1 MLFTAGVSYNK
12 SKSKSSVHNES
23 VEKSS
28 IEAGRNMN
36 IKSKDGSISI
46 SGADVKVGND
56 LSLTAKKDIDIKAAG
71 EKFTSSSSSSQTG
84 ISLSVNLEKGR
95 IADLSV
101 SQAGA
106 KGNGNGTS
114 YVNST
119 IDVGGKLKTNSENL
133 TLSGANVEADK
144 VDIKAKNLVVESKQ
158 DKSERKDS
166 TYGGGFSIDLANPSN
181 FSANINGSKGN
192 GEKEWVNKQSS
203 LIARNGGKIDTE
215 NLTNIGAII
224 GSESE
229 TNKLKVS
236 ANKVVVKDLEDKN
249 KYENIGGGVSFGT
262 DVPNVS
268 IKHDKVDKE
277 QINRATALNTDFEVA
292 GQKVKAEDLGFNTNK
307 DKAQE
312 VTKDEERHLDAELHT
327 DLLGKDK
334 QEELKKAGG
343 IISDLTTA
351 LGNKGK
357 IDALENKGKTEG
369 NFLERYKQLSMVR
382 AIGDQVE
389 KNPEYLSILD
399 KKAINNGKI
408 DDKTQVEKVSVMNK
422 LLNDA
427 LRAKGYA
434 GPDIKMVLTDVTDP
448 NGPFYT
454 DTLTNVVVFDRKQL
468 ANLDRDKILNILGH
482 EFGHYS
488 KEDNKTGTQTIANYT
503 GAKLED
509 RTKAMVA
516 KEATEDTLA
525 SIRNNPNV
533 ITGEEGRLLAESIPM
548 DRREYDAYIYERD
561 LNLNFTIPLIKKD
574 INVAKGVIAHSGVTL
589 IPSIQSDFFDEDG
602 NLKEKYIKRGY
613 SKPHKFPN
621 GRLGWVKAGFKGEES
636 KGEPK
641 DKLVIRINPFEDVV
655 VNDNLLGG
663 NNQTYLTGRIVGK
676 LKPPKNVSD
685 TQMIENIMEKGIDGN
700 SVDYSALPQLYIN
713 LPGGV
718 KLQLTNGYNCHSVTG
733 TLSQG
738 FEPYGDERNNLPK
751 QRGGEISDE
760 DYNKYRYSPMKRL
773 APGLGNIIPKKY
785 LRRMEE

>member
-1 MLFTAGVSYNK
+1 MNDVFKANISYNK
-12 SKSKSSVHNES
+12 SESKSSVHNES

-46 SGADVKVGND
+46 SGTDVKVGND

-84 ISLSVNLEKGR
+84 ISLSANLEKGR

-101 SQAGA
+101 SKAGA
-106 KGNGNGTS
+106 KGNGNGTN
-114 YVNST
+114 YINST
-119 IDVGGKLKTNSENL
+119 VNVVGKLKTDSENL

-144 VDIKAKNLVVESKQ
+144 VDIKAKNVVIESKQ
-158 DKSERKDS
+158 DKSENKDS

-203 LIARNGGKIDTE
+203 LIAKNGGKIDTE
-215 NLTNIGAII
+215 NLTNIGAVI

-277 QINRATALNTDFEVA
+277 QINRATAINTDFEVA
-292 GQKVKAEDLGFNTNK
+292 GQKVKAEDLGFNTNE

-334 QEELKKAGG
+334 QEELEKAGG

-351 LGNKGK
+351 LG
-357 IDALENKGKTEG
+357 NKGKTEG

-509 RTKAMVA
+509 RTKAIVA

-533 ITGEEGRLLAESIPM
+533 ITGEEGKKLAESVPM
-548 DRREYDAYIYERD
+548 ERREYDAYIYERD

-589 IPSIQSDFFDEDG
+589 IPSIQSNFFDEDG

>member
-1 MLFTAGVSYNK
+1 M
-12 SKSKSSVHNES
+12 
-23 VEKSS
+23 
-28 IEAGRNMN
+28 I
-36 IKSKDGSISI
+36 
-46 SGADVKVGND
+46 
-56 LSLTAKKDIDIKAAG
+56 
-71 EKFTSSSSSSQTG
+71 
-84 ISLSVNLEKGR
+84 
-95 IADLSV
+95 
-101 SQAGA
+101 
-106 KGNGNGTS
+106 
-114 YVNST
+114 
-119 IDVGGKLKTNSENL
+119 
-133 TLSGANVEADK
+133 
-144 VDIKAKNLVVESKQ
+144 ESKQ
-158 DKSERKDS
+158 DKSENKDS
-166 TYGGGFSIDLANPSN
+166 SYGGSFSIDLANPSN

-192 GEKEWVNKQSS
+192 GEKEWVNTQTS
-203 LIARNGGKIDTE
+203 LIAKNGGKIDTE
-215 NLTNIGAII
+215 NLTNIGAVI

-229 TNKLKVS
+229 INKLKVS

-268 IKHDKVDKE
+268 VKHDKVDKE
-277 QINRATALNTDFEVA
+277 QINRATALNTDFEIS
-292 GQKVKAEDLGFNTNK
+292 GKKTSAEDLGFNT
-307 DKAQE
+307 DISKAQE

-351 LGNKGK
+351 LGNKGQT
-357 IDALENKGKTEG
+357 DTLENKGKTEG

-488 KEDNKTGTQTIANYT
+488 KEDNKTGNQTIANYT

-525 SIRNNPNV
+525 AIRNNPNV